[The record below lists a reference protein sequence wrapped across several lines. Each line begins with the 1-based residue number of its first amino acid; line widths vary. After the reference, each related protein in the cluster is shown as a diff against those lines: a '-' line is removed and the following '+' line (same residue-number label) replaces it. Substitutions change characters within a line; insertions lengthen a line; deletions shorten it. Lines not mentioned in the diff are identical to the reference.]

1 MVSGYCYRVC
11 FEDGGD
17 ETTNYVGAVLQVG
30 DTINLDGEHWIVTEA
45 KVVSER
51 RGLRDPPPP
60 RRAGIGSLTPLG
72 SQPAIVLVRLGRV
85 CAAGLPLPSR

>member
-1 MVSGYCYRVC
+1 MVSGYCYRVY

-30 DTINLDGEHWIVTEA
+30 DTIHLDDEHWIVTEA

-51 RGLRDPPPP
+51 DVDFEIRV
-60 RRAGIGSLTPLG
+60 RRAE
-72 SQPAIVLVRLGRV
+72 QE
-85 CAAGLPLPSR
+85 